1 MSKSILTGPA
11 RSGGGATMNKNV
23 RPPIRTGSPRQRNVT
38 PDGAASIGRSV
49 GNHASEGAEG
59 GGYTTKRPNAPLYVE
74 ARAPVPLGNEVALNV
89 GRGGPGAGRVVHQS
103 GSQGQHGPA
112 VQGSTP
118 RPRDIL
124 SEFGP
129 ESKRR

>member
-23 RPPIRTGSPRQRNVT
+23 RAPIKGGNPKQRNIT
-38 PDGAASIGRSV
+38 PDAAASIGRAV

-74 ARAPVPLGNEVALNV
+74 AKAPSDLGNKVARNV
-89 GRGGPGAGRVVHQS
+89 GRGGPGAGRVIHPS
-103 GSQGQHGPA
+103 GSQGLHGPVA
-112 VQGSTP
+112 GSP
-118 RPRDIL
+118 KPGGRDIL
-124 SEFGP
+124 GAFGP

>member
-11 RSGGGATMNKNV
+11 RSGGGAHMNKNV
-23 RPPIRTGSPRQRNVT
+23 KTPIHHGNPQTRKVT
-38 PDGAASIGRSV
+38 ADKAASVGRAV
-49 GNHASEGAEG
+49 GDHVTDPGRKTE
-59 GGYTTKRPNAPLYVE
+59 RPNLPTYVE
-74 ARAPVPLGNEVALNV
+74 TKAPVKMGNEVALNV
-89 GRGGPGAGRVVHQS
+89 GRGGPGAGRVAHPS

-124 SEFGP
+124 SSFGP
-129 ESKRR
+129 ESKGRR